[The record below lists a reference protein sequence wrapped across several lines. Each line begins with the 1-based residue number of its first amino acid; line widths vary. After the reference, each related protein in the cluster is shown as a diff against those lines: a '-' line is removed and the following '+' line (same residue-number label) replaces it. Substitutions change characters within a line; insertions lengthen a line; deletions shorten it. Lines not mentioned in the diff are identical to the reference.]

1 MVSIFISILVVFCV
15 TAPRLRETMTRAMR
29 ATASAG
35 RALASAA
42 ASVSSSSSS
51 SSSVWCGRAGF
62 DAPWFASMASSAR
75 VRTGAR
81 GKFVRWVRPALRAV
95 ACDDDDGGDGVRHVL
110 DSAHAA
116 AAAAAAAA
124 LRATERRRA
133 ALTDTFGRAHNYL
146 RVSLTER
153 CNLRCG
159 YCMPEEGVELT
170 PDGKLLTAD
179 EVERLVRVFAGAGVD
194 KVRLTG
200 GEPTVRRDLE
210 DIVKRV
216 AAVPGIVDVS
226 ITTNGVTLAK
236 RLETLKANGLTRLN
250 ISLDTLVPAKFEFMT
265 RRKGQER
272 VMASI
277 DKAIKLGF
285 ESVKVNCVVMRG
297 QNDDELLDFVALTKE
312 KPINVRFIEYM
323 PFDGNKWSTK
333 KMVSYVEM
341 KSRIEDAFGA
351 LMRKDDSPEEVAK
364 NFTIDGHAGSVSF
377 VTSMTKSFCSGCN
390 RLRIMADGNLK
401 VCLFGNSEVSLRDAM
416 RRGDT
421 NDDLLDVIGAAVN
434 RKKAAHA
441 GMHELAQLD
450 NRAMI
455 KIGG

>member
-1 MVSIFISILVVFCV
+1 MRRGVGVFFFFRRVVRVVMVFR
-15 TAPRLRETMTRAMR
+15 TPKTRAFAIDDGRCRRDVSRARRSVTTRTRTRARRSTHARASARAHGSMR
-29 ATASAG
+29 ALKALT
-35 RALASAA
+35 RARANASAA
-42 ASVSSSSSS
+42 FASRASFASSSSSS
-51 SSSVWCGRAGF
+51 LSSS
-62 DAPWFASMASSAR
+62 
-75 VRTGAR
+75 
-81 GKFVRWVRPALRAV
+81 
-95 ACDDDDGGDGVRHVL
+95 
-110 DSAHAA
+110 AA
-116 AAAAAAAA
+116 AAKGE
-124 LRATERRRA
+124 RANDRA
-133 ALTDTFGRAHNYL
+133 MRPSDASASASALTDTFGRAHTYL

-153 CNLRCG
+153 CNLRCV
-159 YCMPEEGVELT
+159 YCMPEDGVKLT
-170 PDGKLLTAD
+170 PSEDLLSAD
-179 EVERLVRVFAGAGVD
+179 EVERLVSVFARAGVN

-200 GEPTVRRDLE
+200 GEPTVRSDLE

-226 ITTNGVTLAK
+226 MTTNGVTLGK

-272 VMASI
+272 VVASI
-277 DKAIKLGF
+277 DKAIELGF
-285 ESVKVNCVVMRG
+285 QSVKVNCVVMRG
-297 QNDDELLDFVALTKE
+297 QNDDELLDFVALTKN

-333 KMVSYVEM
+333 KVVSYVEM
-341 KSRIEDAFGA
+341 KSRIEEKYGA
-351 LMRKDDSPEEVAK
+351 LVRRDDAPEEVAK
-364 NFTIDGHAGSVSF
+364 NFSVDGHVGSVSF
-377 VTSMTKSFCSGCN
+377 VTSMTNSFCAGCN

-421 NDDLLDVIGAAVN
+421 NDDLLDVIGAAVR

-441 GMHELAQLD
+441 GMDELARLD

>member
-1 MVSIFISILVVFCV
+1 
-15 TAPRLRETMTRAMR
+15 MR
-29 ATASAG
+29 ASASAA

-42 ASVSSSSSS
+42 ASVSSSSST
-51 SSSVWCGRAGF
+51 SSSVWCGRVGF

-75 VRTGAR
+75 VRTGAG

-170 PDGKLLTAD
+170 PDVKLLTAD

-277 DKAIKLGF
+277 DKAIELGF
-285 ESVKVNCVVMRG
+285 ASVKVNCVVMRG

>member
-1 MVSIFISILVVFCV
+1 
-15 TAPRLRETMTRAMR
+15 MTRAMR
-29 ATASAG
+29 ASASAA

-42 ASVSSSSSS
+42 ASVSSST
-51 SSSVWCGRAGF
+51 SSSVWCGRVGF

-75 VRTGAR
+75 VRTGAG

-277 DKAIKLGF
+277 DKAIELGF
-285 ESVKVNCVVMRG
+285 ASVKVNCVVMRG

>member
-1 MVSIFISILVVFCV
+1 
-15 TAPRLRETMTRAMR
+15 MR
-29 ATASAG
+29 ASASAA

-42 ASVSSSSSS
+42 ASVSSSSST
-51 SSSVWCGRAGF
+51 SSSVWCGRVGF

-75 VRTGAR
+75 VRTGAG

-277 DKAIKLGF
+277 DKAIELGF
-285 ESVKVNCVVMRG
+285 ASVKVNCVVMRG

>member
-1 MVSIFISILVVFCV
+1 
-15 TAPRLRETMTRAMR
+15 
-29 ATASAG
+29 
-35 RALASAA
+35 
-42 ASVSSSSSS
+42 
-51 SSSVWCGRAGF
+51 
-62 DAPWFASMASSAR
+62 
-75 VRTGAR
+75 
-81 GKFVRWVRPALRAV
+81 
-95 ACDDDDGGDGVRHVL
+95 
-110 DSAHAA
+110 
-116 AAAAAAAA
+116 
-124 LRATERRRA
+124 
-133 ALTDTFGRAHNYL
+133 
-146 RVSLTER
+146 
-153 CNLRCG
+153 
-159 YCMPEEGVELT
+159 MPEEGVELT

-277 DKAIKLGF
+277 DKAIELGF

-351 LMRKDDSPEEVAK
+351 LTRKDDSPEEVAK

-421 NDDLLDVIGAAVN
+421 NDDLLDVIGAAVS

>member
-1 MVSIFISILVVFCV
+1 
-15 TAPRLRETMTRAMR
+15 MTRAMR
-29 ATASAG
+29 ASASAA

-42 ASVSSSSSS
+42 ASVSSSSST
-51 SSSVWCGRAGF
+51 SSSVWCGRVGF

-75 VRTGAR
+75 VRTGAG

-110 DSAHAA
+110 DSAHVA

-277 DKAIKLGF
+277 DKAIELGF
-285 ESVKVNCVVMRG
+285 ASVKVNCVVMRG

>member
-29 ATASAG
+29 ASASAA

-42 ASVSSSSSS
+42 ASVSSSSST
-51 SSSVWCGRAGF
+51 SSSVWCGRVGF

-75 VRTGAR
+75 VRTGAG

-277 DKAIKLGF
+277 DKAIELGF
-285 ESVKVNCVVMRG
+285 ASVKVNCVVMRG

>member
-1 MVSIFISILVVFCV
+1 MSTRRDCS
-15 TAPRLRETMTRAMR
+15 RRETMTRAMR
-29 ATASAG
+29 ASASAA

-42 ASVSSSSSS
+42 ASVSSSSST
-51 SSSVWCGRAGF
+51 SSSVWCGRVGF

-75 VRTGAR
+75 VRTGAG

-277 DKAIKLGF
+277 DKAIELGF
-285 ESVKVNCVVMRG
+285 ASVKVNCVVMRG

>member
-1 MVSIFISILVVFCV
+1 
-15 TAPRLRETMTRAMR
+15 MTRAMR
-29 ATASAG
+29 ASASAA

-42 ASVSSSSSS
+42 ASVSSSSST
-51 SSSVWCGRAGF
+51 SSSVWCGRVGF

-75 VRTGAR
+75 VRTGAG

-277 DKAIKLGF
+277 DKAIELGF
-285 ESVKVNCVVMRG
+285 ASVKVNCVVMRG

>member
-1 MVSIFISILVVFCV
+1 MALRALRAARAMATTSTTSSTTTAMSSLSLVV
-15 TAPRLRETMTRAMR
+15 
-29 ATASAG
+29 
-35 RALASAA
+35 
-42 ASVSSSSSS
+42 SS
-51 SSSVWCGRAGF
+51 R
-62 DAPWFASMASSAR
+62 R
-75 VRTGAR
+75 AR
-81 GKFVRWVRPALRAV
+81 GGEDVRQGGAPASGVGSTVFARWMRPALRGATATV
-95 ACDDDDGGDGVRHVL
+95 EERDARADAEAGATRARDAAGVEAR
-110 DSAHAA
+110 AA
-116 AAAAAAAA
+116 AAAAEA
-124 LRATERRRA
+124 RRRRERRRE

-226 ITTNGVTLAK
+226 ITTNGLTLAK
-236 RLETLKANGLTRLN
+236 RLEALKANGLTRLN

-277 DKAIKLGF
+277 DKAIELGF
-285 ESVKVNCVVMRG
+285 DSVKVNCVVMRG

-323 PFDGNKWSTK
+323 PFDGNKWSTT

-351 LMRKDDSPEEVAK
+351 LTRKDDSPEEVAK
-364 NFTIDGHAGSVSF
+364 NFTIEGHAGSVSF

-416 RRGDT
+416 RRGCT
-421 NDDLLDVIGAAVN
+421 NDELLDVIGAAVS

>member
-1 MVSIFISILVVFCV
+1 
-15 TAPRLRETMTRAMR
+15 
-29 ATASAG
+29 
-35 RALASAA
+35 
-42 ASVSSSSSS
+42 
-51 SSSVWCGRAGF
+51 
-62 DAPWFASMASSAR
+62 
-75 VRTGAR
+75 
-81 GKFVRWVRPALRAV
+81 
-95 ACDDDDGGDGVRHVL
+95 
-110 DSAHAA
+110 
-116 AAAAAAAA
+116 
-124 LRATERRRA
+124 
-133 ALTDTFGRAHNYL
+133 
-146 RVSLTER
+146 
-153 CNLRCG
+153 
-159 YCMPEEGVELT
+159 
-170 PDGKLLTAD
+170 
-179 EVERLVRVFAGAGVD
+179 
-194 KVRLTG
+194 
-200 GEPTVRRDLE
+200 
-210 DIVKRV
+210 
-216 AAVPGIVDVS
+216 
-226 ITTNGVTLAK
+226 
-236 RLETLKANGLTRLN
+236 
-250 ISLDTLVPAKFEFMT
+250 
-265 RRKGQER
+265 
-272 VMASI
+272 
-277 DKAIKLGF
+277 
-285 ESVKVNCVVMRG
+285 MRG

-323 PFDGNKWSTK
+323 PFDGNQWSTK

>member
-1 MVSIFISILVVFCV
+1 MVFR
-15 TAPRLRETMTRAMR
+15 TPKTRAFAIDDGRCRRDVSRARRSVTTRTRTRARRSTHARASARAHGSMR
-29 ATASAG
+29 ALKALT
-35 RALASAA
+35 RARANASAA
-42 ASVSSSSSS
+42 FASRASFASSSSSS
-51 SSSVWCGRAGF
+51 LSSS
-62 DAPWFASMASSAR
+62 
-75 VRTGAR
+75 
-81 GKFVRWVRPALRAV
+81 
-95 ACDDDDGGDGVRHVL
+95 
-110 DSAHAA
+110 AA
-116 AAAAAAAA
+116 AAKGE
-124 LRATERRRA
+124 RANDRA
-133 ALTDTFGRAHNYL
+133 MRPSDASASASALTDTFGRAHTYL

-153 CNLRCG
+153 CNLRCV
-159 YCMPEEGVELT
+159 YCMPEDGVKLT
-170 PDGKLLTAD
+170 PSEDLLSAD
-179 EVERLVRVFAGAGVD
+179 EVERLVSVFARAGVN

-200 GEPTVRRDLE
+200 GEPTVRSDLE

-226 ITTNGVTLAK
+226 MTTNGVTLGK

-272 VMASI
+272 VVASI
-277 DKAIKLGF
+277 DKAIELGF
-285 ESVKVNCVVMRG
+285 QSVKVNCVVMRG
-297 QNDDELLDFVALTKE
+297 QNDDELLDFVALTKN

-333 KMVSYVEM
+333 KVVSYVEM
-341 KSRIEDAFGA
+341 KSRIEEKYGA
-351 LMRKDDSPEEVAK
+351 LVRRDDAPEEVAK
-364 NFTIDGHAGSVSF
+364 NFSVDGHVGSVSF
-377 VTSMTKSFCSGCN
+377 VTSMTNSFCAGCN

-421 NDDLLDVIGAAVN
+421 NDDLLDVIGAAVR

-441 GMHELAQLD
+441 GMDELARLD